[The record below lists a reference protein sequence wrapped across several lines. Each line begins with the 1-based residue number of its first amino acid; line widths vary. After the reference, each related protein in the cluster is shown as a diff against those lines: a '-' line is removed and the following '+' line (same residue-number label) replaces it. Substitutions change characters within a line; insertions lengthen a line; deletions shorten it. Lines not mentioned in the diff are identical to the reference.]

1 MACSKFDNRLTFH
14 NMKVRQNHLTA
25 RQKLFCEHYVG
36 AGKHCA
42 ALAARLA
49 GYAAGCSHV
58 TGCQLLQKPKI
69 AARISELEA
78 EAARALGL
86 SRADV
91 MAKLVGAAE
100 LARALQEP
108 GPMIRAWTQVA
119 AMAGFYKPEVVKPT
133 ALTPAQVA
141 ARGKYEAMSD
151 AELMAV
157 MAGEVV

>member
-1 MACSKFDNRLTFH
+1 
-14 NMKVRQNHLTA
+14 MKLRQGHLTA

-69 AARISELEA
+69 AARVHELELEA
-78 EAARALGL
+78 SRALIL

-91 MAKLVGAAE
+91 MAELVGAAD
-100 LARALQEP
+100 LARALQQP
-108 GPMIRAWTQVA
+108 GAMISAWKQVA
-119 AMAGFYKPEVVKPT
+119 AMAGYYNPEEVKPK
-133 ALTPAQVA
+133 ALTPAQA
-141 ARGKYEAMSD
+141 ALKSKYEAMST
-151 AELMAV
+151 EELRSLMA
-157 MAGEVV
+157 G

>member
-1 MACSKFDNRLTFH
+1 
-14 NMKVRQNHLTA
+14 MKVRQGHLTE

-69 AARISELEA
+69 ATRISDLEA

-119 AMAGFYKPEVVKPT
+119 AMAGFYKPEEVKPPS
-133 ALTPAQVA
+133 LTPAQA
-141 ARGKYEAMSD
+141 ALRGKYEAMSTEELLAIL
-151 AELMAV
+151 AE
-157 MAGEVV
+157 

>member
-1 MACSKFDNRLTFH
+1 MIIIGIIFH
-14 NMKVRQNHLTA
+14 NMKVRQGHLTA

-36 AGKHCA
+36 AGNHCA

-69 AARISELEA
+69 AARINELEA

-86 SRADV
+86 RRADV

-100 LARALQEP
+100 LARALQAP

-119 AMAGFYKPEVVKPT
+119 AMAGFYKPEVVKTT
-133 ALTPAQVA
+133 ALTPAQNA
-141 ARGKYEAMSD
+141 LKSKYEAMST
-151 AELMAV
+151 AQLLEILAQ
-157 MAGEVV
+157 